1 MLKHNETSKNSTV
14 HAHKLSC
21 MYNNSQL
28 SHKYNHKYKNPISM
42 YEYLKSLNDQICC
55 NKVSQHT
62 PLSNTFL
69 E

>member
-1 MLKHNETSKNSTV
+1 MFKHNDTIKNPTV
-14 HAHKLSC
+14 THKLSC

-28 SHKYNHKYKNPISM
+28 SHKYNHKYKNPIGM
-42 YEYLKSLNDQICC
+42 YEYLKSWNDQIFY

-69 E
+69 V